1 MFQDPLLQILFYLL
15 LFVSALQLYFLLFV
29 QLRLARYSSKNK
41 AAKPNLPASVIVYTK
56 NEIEYLQNHLPSIL
70 EQDYP
75 DFEVVVV
82 KDTACEETAA
92 VLRSF
97 CASNPHLKVVQVPEQ
112 DRYRR
117 NKKFALSM
125 GIKAAKNEHLVF
137 TEVDSQPCSEHWLKE
152 IMSNF
157 DEQTEF
163 VIAHVKYARLPR
175 FLNLFF
181 KYDSLME
188 AGDRLAYAAAG
199 KAYAGDGR
207 NMAYLK
213 SVFFKA
219 KGFASHMHIPLG
231 EDQLFVNQHVNSKNT
246 KIEIGSGAQVISF
259 KQYDVM
265 KYLQEKTDKMIISRS
280 FKFMDQ
286 FKLRLQKSS
295 GILFYATLISLL
307 VLGFDWRIL
316 LSIYLF
322 RTIVYAFV
330 YAKLFHQLKYNQLRW
345 FFPVL
350 DFFYQFYLLLLSFM
364 LLFKTKPQWK

>member
-15 LFVSALQLYFLLFV
+15 LFVSALQLYFLLFI
-29 QLRLARYSSKNK
+29 QLRLSRYSSKNK
-41 AAKPNLPASVIVYTK
+41 TEKPNLPVSVIVYTK
-56 NEIEYLQNHLPSIL
+56 NEIEHLQNHLQSIL
-70 EQDYP
+70 DQEYP

-97 CASNPHLKVVQVPEQ
+97 CALNPRLKVVQVPEQ

-137 TEVDSQPCSEHWLKE
+137 TESDSQPCSEHWLKE
-152 IMSNF
+152 IMCNF

-163 VIAHVKYARLPR
+163 VISYVQYARLPR
-175 FLNLFF
+175 FLNSFF
-181 KYDSLME
+181 KYDTLMG
-188 AGDRLAYAAAG
+188 ACDRLAYAAAG

-231 EDQLFVNQHVNSKNT
+231 EDQLFVNQHANSKNT
-246 KIEIGSGAQVISF
+246 KIEIGPGAQVISF
-259 KQYDVM
+259 REYDVM
-265 KYLQEKTDKMIISRS
+265 KYLQEKIDKMMVSRS
-280 FKFMDQ
+280 FSFMDQ
-286 FKLRLQKSS
+286 FKLRLQKGS
-295 GILFYATLISLL
+295 GILFYAALISLL

-330 YAKLFHQLKYNQLRW
+330 YAKLFNQLKYNELRW
-345 FFPVL
+345 FFPFL